1 MTLSLLV
8 KCAPLAV
15 LLLTACATTGSDA
28 AKVPLDPLAGSPR
41 TAALGAI
48 VRYRDGQVVR
58 RASWDEARIATGSG
72 TGPSAAKYL
81 RTADGRW
88 RVWYDGA
95 YTLVEVSGDRIT
107 GTYTHLTVTRVDG
120 GFRLDGRW
128 FGAGVRMVLTQEE
141 MTSQGSD
148 FRRGTDGAYTN
159 PAFPGTRIVLE
170 GAAARLDDP
179 PWPYLALAAL
189 AMQWGEGEALWTPP

>member
-1 MTLSLLV
+1 MPISPWV

-15 LLLTACATTGSDA
+15 LLLAACATTGAEA
-28 AKVPLDPLAGSPR
+28 AKVPLDPLAEAAR
-41 TAALGAI
+41 TEALGAI
-48 VRYRDGQVVR
+48 VRSRDGLVVR

-72 TGPSAAKYL
+72 NGPSAAKYL

-128 FGAGVRMVLTQEE
+128 FGAGVRMVLTREV
-141 MTSQGSD
+141 MTSQGRD
-148 FRRGTDGAYTN
+148 FRRGADGAYVN
-159 PAFPGTRIVLE
+159 PDFPGTRIVLE
-170 GAAARLDDP
+170 GQANRLEDP

-189 AMQWGEGEALWTPP
+189 AMQWGDGEALWTPP